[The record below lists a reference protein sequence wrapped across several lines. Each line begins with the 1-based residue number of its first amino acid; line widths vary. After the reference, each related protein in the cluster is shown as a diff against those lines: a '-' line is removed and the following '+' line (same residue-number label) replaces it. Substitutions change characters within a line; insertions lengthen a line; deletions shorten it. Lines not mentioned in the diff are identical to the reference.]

1 MEYIIIFTNKTI
13 CEDKEF
19 GTFNISADNVLE
31 RIIIG
36 SDKMFIIAYD
46 SITENQLD
54 KLADIITGGPVYIL
68 YHSTPEE
75 AIRSLL
81 TERLEKKAVQV
92 IFHESNH
99 AQPAYGQLKCIRESE
114 NEPQQLKKV
123 FDELKGQ
130 IYLLPTLIQLHK
142 ILVLEHLKGEVGE
155 DSMIEKLKKGEF
167 AKLKNA
173 YDFEKELKEGGVK
186 KILDHISN
194 EVVKYGA

>member
-1 MEYIIIFTNKTI
+1 MEYIIIFTNQTI
-13 CEDKEF
+13 CEEKDF

-46 SITENQLD
+46 SITEYQLD
-54 KLADIITGGPVYIL
+54 KLADVIIGGPVYIL

-81 TERLEKKAVQV
+81 KERLEKKAVQV
-92 IFHESNH
+92 IFQKSDH
-99 AQPAYGQLKCIRESE
+99 AKPAYGQLKRIRESE
-114 NEPQQLKKV
+114 NAPQLKKV
-123 FDELKGQ
+123 FNELKSQ

-142 ILVLEHLKGEVGE
+142 ILVLEHLKGEV
-155 DSMIEKLKKGEF
+155 DKYSVIEKLKEGEF
-167 AKLKNA
+167 AKLNNA